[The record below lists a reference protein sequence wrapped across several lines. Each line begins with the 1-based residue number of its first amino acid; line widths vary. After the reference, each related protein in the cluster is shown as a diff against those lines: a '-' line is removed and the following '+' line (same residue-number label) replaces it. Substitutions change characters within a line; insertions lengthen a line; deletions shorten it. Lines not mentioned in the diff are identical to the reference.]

1 MKYQRLKSIDGSGT
15 IMRYYK
21 FTGDEAYA
29 NAFYGVTDGV
39 AEKIEG
45 TVGDGVQIIGF
56 SHGGNN
62 LAKGLLFLDINP
74 AIVYAAF
81 LGEGEDRPD
90 IGDVVNGYQKVIDT
104 HYDGD
109 DGVYGKNDDLFGV
122 ERLDAPY
129 YLFTIV
135 QPEGTEYASEVD
147 DDDAGEISGLD
158 PNEKKRP
165 EPVEVEYTITVSNK
179 SGYSASLV
187 ATPEVGDAET
197 ETLADDGTY
206 DCLQK
211 VGAGKTLSTVYTS
224 IVGTVEGLEWSADG
238 TTVINS
244 DATFI
249 VPSVWV
255 VSFNSNGGSDVASE
269 KVWNES
275 KVTEPAD
282 PTKAS
287 YTFAGW
293 YKEDTLTTEFDF
305 TTDKITA
312 DTTLYAKWTD

>member
-21 FTGDEAYA
+21 FTGDEAYT

-39 AEKIEG
+39 AEKIVG

-62 LAKGLLFLDINP
+62 LAKGLILLDINP

-109 DGVYGKNDDLFGV
+109 NGVYGKNDDLFGV

-147 DDDAGEISGLD
+147 DDDAGEISGTNFPVNNTPKD
-158 PNEKKRP
+158 TKK
-165 EPVEVEYTITVSNK
+165 TVVFAINK
-179 SGYSASLV
+179 TFGNFTDTTGV
-187 ATPEVGDAET
+187 TEVGDLYHKFIEYEEGDTLGDHADEIAITAAEGYT
-197 ETLADDGTY
+197 WSSWYIDSITDGTAVDADDEIVYGHAY
-206 DCLQK
+206 Y
-211 VGAGKTLSTVYTS
+211 GKST
-224 IVGTVEGLEWSADG
+224 
-238 TTVINS
+238 
-244 DATFI
+244 
-249 VPSVWV
+249 
-255 VSFNSNGGSDVASE
+255 
-269 KVWNES
+269 
-275 KVTEPAD
+275 
-282 PTKAS
+282 
-287 YTFAGW
+287 
-293 YKEDTLTTEFDF
+293 ED
-305 TTDKITA
+305 
-312 DTTLYAKWTD
+312 

>member
-39 AEKIEG
+39 AAKIEG

-81 LGEGEDRPD
+81 VGEGEDRPD

-129 YLFTIV
+129 YLFIIV
-135 QPEGTEYASEVD
+135 QPEGTKYASEVD
-147 DDDAGEISGLD
+147 DDDAGETSGTNF
-158 PNEKKRP
+158 PVNNTPTNTKKSVVFAINKAFGSFTDTTGVT
-165 EPVEVEYTITVSNK
+165 EDSDLYHKYVNFEEGETLGDHASEIAITAA
-179 SGYSASLV
+179 SGYTFDSWYVDSITGGEAVDADDELV
-187 ATPEVGDAET
+187 AGHA
-197 ETLADDGTY
+197 Y
-206 DCLQK
+206 Y
-211 VGAGKTLSTVYTS
+211 GKSTQ
-224 IVGTVEGLEWSADG
+224 D
-238 TTVINS
+238 
-244 DATFI
+244 
-249 VPSVWV
+249 
-255 VSFNSNGGSDVASE
+255 
-269 KVWNES
+269 
-275 KVTEPAD
+275 
-282 PTKAS
+282 
-287 YTFAGW
+287 
-293 YKEDTLTTEFDF
+293 
-305 TTDKITA
+305 
-312 DTTLYAKWTD
+312 